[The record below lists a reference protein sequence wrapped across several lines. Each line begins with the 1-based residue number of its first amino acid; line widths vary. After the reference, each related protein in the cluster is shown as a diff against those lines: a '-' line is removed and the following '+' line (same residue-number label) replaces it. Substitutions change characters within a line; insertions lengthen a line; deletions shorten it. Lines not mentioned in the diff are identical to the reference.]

1 MSLTDLKCNAWSL
14 DIMGPSLHN
23 EVLISTTNDFLYT
36 LVIVQHM
43 EKNLVIA
50 NKFCQSFGP
59 SLVSRLQCNV
69 LINDK

>member
-36 LVIVQHM
+36 SVIVQHM
-43 EKNLVIA
+43 EKNLDITKPPCSEQVL
-50 NKFCQSFGP
+50 
-59 SLVSRLQCNV
+59 LVLWPFVS
-69 LINDK
+69 IGAPM